1 MDAVADDGRPGARAG
16 AAEIVGT
23 WLIALLLSAA
33 ARGAPQ
39 QGLCDAAKTA
49 TEMIT
54 CLTTVQRREDTLLV
68 QVEAKIRKKLGPGGS
83 KDFDEAA
90 KQWRAYRKVECRAM
104 AGSYAGGKI
113 APLET
118 LLCQIEL
125 TRTRRLNLPGFYE
138 LGT

>member
-1 MDAVADDGRPGARAG
+1 M
-16 AAEIVGT
+16 
-23 WLIALLLSAA
+23 WLIALLLSSSV
-33 ARGAPQ
+33 RNLPP

-49 TEMIT
+49 TAMVT
-54 CLTTVQRREDTLLV
+54 CLTTEQKKEDTLLV
-68 QVEAKIRKKLGPGGS
+68 HVEAKIRKKLGPGGS

-90 KQWRAYRKVECRAM
+90 KQWRSYRKAECRAM

-113 APLET
+113 APIET